1 VSVAGLVLAAGAST
15 RFGSPKVL
23 ARLHGRPL
31 LEHVLDALRTAGI
44 EHIVVV
50 LGNFADEVEDG
61 IDWLDEVR
69 VRNPDPRLLS
79 GSLQVGLAAVDEL
92 DPPVRAAI
100 VMLADQPRTR
110 PDVIRALVAASR
122 GSDRPI
128 VVPRYADG
136 GGPNPILVRH
146 DAFDLADEANGDR
159 GLGPLI
165 DERPELVLEVPVDG
179 SNPDV
184 DTPDDL
190 AALEGEAE

>member
-1 VSVAGLVLAAGAST
+1 MSVAGLVLAAGAST

-31 LEHVLDALRTAGI
+31 LEHVLDAVRTAGI
-44 EHIVVV
+44 EQIVVV

-79 GSLQVGLAAVDEL
+79 GSLQVGLSAVDDL

-122 GSDRPI
+122 SSDRPI
-128 VVPRYADG
+128 VVARYADG
-136 GGPNPILVRH
+136 GGPNPILVRR
-146 DAFDLADEANGDR
+146 DAFDLADEASGDR
-159 GLGPLI
+159 GLGPLL

-179 SNPDV
+179 TNPDV
-184 DTPDDL
+184 DTLADL
-190 AALEGEAE
+190 AALEGEEE